1 MSRGC
6 AWVRAGRCLWCV
18 CVGGGSGEVGRGE
31 ERRTQEE
38 AEDAGGEEGGFHL
51 LDNQKHRPGQE
62 ELGMVTGRAKRT
74 KGSLEIE
81 RHFLPTHG
89 PQLHKKVGRE
99 SKPTINRPGTIRNLF
114 DTFGRVF
121 FAWKDFFSFSECL
134 CVLALVKETTGKNT
148 LRYFSPTKRKNSV
161 SSGQS
166 L

>member
-1 MSRGC
+1 MDVRGF
-6 AWVRAGRCLWCV
+6 VQVGVSGV
-18 CVGGGSGEVGRGE
+18 CVWEVGVARWRRGE

-121 FAWKDFFSFSECL
+121 FASERL
-134 CVLALVKETTGKNT
+134 FLHF
-148 LRYFSPTKRKNSV
+148 RSV
-161 SSGQS
+161 FVFWPS
-166 L
+166 